1 MYLKYNLK
9 RYGGCFLFR
18 CNYDVNDLDS
28 SVSNFYLE
36 LLRWWAEF
44 ITTFSDVNYSQ
55 NVIWNNKDIRIDG
68 KQFFTKCFFDKGII
82 FLNDLQ
88 FDVDNV
94 HSYESLKQKGLNTN
108 FLTWTALR
116 SSIIIMNSKSPV
128 NFLTVGNFDPMNF
141 EYNAKIF
148 NAYVCKCKQLYS
160 ILISTKAKTP
170 NSFKKL
176 IADFKLSNPQKIF
189 SIPYRTASET
199 YVWSFQYRM
208 LNFILFTN
216 DKLFKIGLSDSDKC
230 SFCGTYSENLYHL
243 FFNCSTVRAFWNR
256 LTVWWSDLGG
266 ENLSLTLKDIIIGLL
281 HRTDVLNYL
290 IILGKIT
297 IWESRKN
304 KISPNVRL
312 FLLKVEVKQEVEKII
327 AIKNRK
333 LRDFY
338 KRWELLL

>member
-1 MYLKYNLK
+1 M
-9 RYGGCFLFR
+9 
-18 CNYDVNDLDS
+18 
-28 SVSNFYLE
+28 
-36 LLRWWAEF
+36 
-44 ITTFSDVNYSQ
+44 
-55 NVIWNNKDIRIDG
+55 
-68 KQFFTKCFFDKGII
+68 FFDKGII

-88 FDVDNV
+88 CDVDNV
-94 HSYESLKQKGLNTN
+94 HSYESLKQKVLNTN

-128 NFLTVGNFDPMNF
+128 NFLTVGNFDPVNF
-141 EYNAKIF
+141 EYNAKVF
-148 NAYVCKCKQLYS
+148 NAYVCKCKQFYS
-160 ILISTKAKTP
+160 MLISTKAKTP

-256 LTVWWSDLGG
+256 FTVWWSDLGG
-266 ENLSLTLKDIIIGLL
+266 ENLYLTLKDIIIGLL

-297 IWESRKN
+297 IWESRKS
-304 KISPNVRL
+304 KISPNFRL
-312 FLLKVEVKQEVEKII
+312 FLLKVEEVLV
-327 AIKNRK
+327 RQ
-333 LRDFY
+333 FV
-338 KRWELLL
+338 